1 MSARLLSGIAIVA
14 AALAL
19 AITLVSRS
27 APETPVALN
36 DDAFGE
42 RVRAYLVENPQ
53 VLSEVVAALE
63 AQEAEQQA
71 AAEAVALSELSDDL
85 FNDPTDWVGGNPDGD
100 VVLVEFL
107 DYRCGFC
114 RRAHPEITALLE
126 QDNNIKLVIKE
137 FPILGEDSVVASRF
151 ALSARFALGDD
162 AYKAV
167 NDALMEHSGPMS
179 QGALGRM
186 AREIGLDPN
195 PILQGM
201 DDERITETLLANR
214 ALAQALQINGTPAF
228 AMEDRV
234 LRGYLPLDAMQA
246 VVDEVRGG

>member
-1 MSARLLSGIAIVA
+1 MSARILSGLALVA

-19 AITLVSRS
+19 ALTVLPEDEPTAS
-27 APETPVALN
+27 AAIE

-53 VLSEVVAALE
+53 VLTEVVAALE
-63 AQEAEQQA
+63 SQEAAQQA
-71 AAEAVALSELSDDL
+71 AAEGEALARLSDEL
-85 FNDPTDWVGGNPDGD
+85 FSDPADWVGGNPDGD
-100 VVLVEFL
+100 VVIVEFL

-114 RRAHPEITALLE
+114 RRAHPELDALMS
-126 QDNNIKLVIKE
+126 QDTNIKFVIKE
-137 FPILGEDSVVASRF
+137 FPILGEESVIASRF
-151 ALSARFALGDD
+151 ALSARYALGDD

-167 NDALMEHSGPMS
+167 HDALMAHSGPMS

-186 AREIGLDPN
+186 ARDIGLDPN

-201 DDERITETLLANR
+201 EDERITETLLANR

-228 AMEDRV
+228 ALKDRV
-234 LRGYLPLDAMQA
+234 LRGYLPLDGMQA